1 MFNTIRLCLKGV
13 ISKNRRVGDV
23 PVLVEEVI
31 AIWKILRVV
40 TYFKMDNLPMKNDP
54 QIVIN
59 SFQNG
64 IKVRLLIISRI
75 LST

>member
-13 ISKNRRVGDV
+13 ISKNRKVGDV
-23 PVLVEEVI
+23 SVLVEEVI